1 MNIGRVFITIVF
13 SIAAALQVHAQVPVN
28 TYGGSANVIA
38 AFSGTS
44 TIHPSSLWNVEIFP
58 NGSVGQGSNDFGSMA
73 FGPDNNDIARSLYN
87 EAGPQLHFRLTR
99 AYCDKSSA
107 TQQSAA
113 DQANYF
119 CVSDAVTIDDTHPA
133 SSTPN
138 KSFIIAPY
146 NYGMSISYP
155 GLIEFDATE
164 FSVHVNTATKQ
175 GLGMGAHLWV
185 GDNDD
190 YGGLLTTANDVLVNG
205 VFDRS
210 QSFVSMTSETFAGAS
225 HGDMLFSLRDPEDSF
240 RFQQGPAGQAEA
252 PGIYKEYTVARID
265 STGKGY
271 FDGGTQIGGADFA
284 ESVSMSGPKEKY
296 EPGDVLVIDTG
307 TDRRV
312 SLSNNPYSTL
322 VAGIYSTKPGVIAT
336 THRSD
341 DPLLMDEVP
350 MAVVGIVP
358 CKVSTENGPIR
369 RGDLLVTS
377 STPGY
382 AMRGTD
388 RGQLPGAI
396 VGKALQPLEMGKGTV
411 EVLITLR

>member
-1 MNIGRVFITIVF
+1 MNIARVFTSIVF
-13 SIAAALQVHAQVPVN
+13 WSAAALQAHAQQAVTTTGGSVN
-28 TYGGSANVIA
+28 TIA

-44 TIHPSSLWNVEIFP
+44 KIYSSSLWNVEIAP
-58 NGSVGQGSNDFGSMA
+58 NGIVGQGSLDFGSMA
-73 FGPDNNDIARSLYN
+73 FGPDNNDSARSWFN
-87 EAGPQLHFRLTR
+87 EAGSQLHFRLTR

-107 TQQSAA
+107 TQQSAT
-113 DQANYF
+113 DQINYF
-119 CVSDAVTIDDTHPA
+119 CVPDAVTIDDTHPA

-146 NYGMSISYP
+146 KYGMGIFYP
-155 GLIEFDATE
+155 GLIEVASTE
-164 FSVHVNTATKQ
+164 FSVHVNKQTTQ

-190 YGGLLTTANDVLVNG
+190 YGGLLTTANDVLVDG

-210 QSFVSMTSETFAGAS
+210 QSFVSMTSETFTGTS
-225 HGDMLFSLRDPEDSF
+225 HGDMLFSLRDPQDSF
-240 RFQQGPAGQAEA
+240 RFQQGPVGYAEA
-252 PGIYKEYTVARID
+252 PGIYKQYTVARID

-284 ESVSMSGPKEKY
+284 ESVSMAGPKEKY
-296 EPGDVLVIDTG
+296 EPGDVLVIDTR

-312 SLSNNPYSTL
+312 SLSNTPYSTL
-322 VAGIYSTKPGVIAT
+322 VAGIYSTKPGVVAT

-341 DPLLMDEVP
+341 DPLLMYEVP
-350 MAVVGIVP
+350 MAIVGIVP
-358 CKVSTENGPIR
+358 CNVSTENGPIR
-369 RGDLLVTS
+369 RGDILVTS

-396 VGKALQPLEMGKGTV
+396 VGKALQPLVMGKGTI